1 MFCVMAV
8 GATLSST
15 VTTALAVATFPFTSV
30 TMRSTSFVPTCEQSK
45 AVWLKAKDAIPQASS
60 EPLSTSAVV
69 MEAFPAASS

>member
-15 VTTALAVATFPFTSV
+15 VTTALAVASFPLLSV
-30 TMRSTSFVPTCEQSK
+30 TVRSTLFVPTFEQSK
-45 AVWLKAKDAIPQASS
+45 SVWLKAKDAIPQASS

-69 MEAFPAASS
+69 MEAFPLASS